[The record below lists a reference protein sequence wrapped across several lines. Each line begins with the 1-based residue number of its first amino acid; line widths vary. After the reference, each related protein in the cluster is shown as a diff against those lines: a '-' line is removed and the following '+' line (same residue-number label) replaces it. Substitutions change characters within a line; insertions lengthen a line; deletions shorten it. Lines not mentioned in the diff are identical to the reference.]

1 MVRCSFLVWMAA
13 GSVAFAADINE
24 DGCQDE
30 YASNGACV
38 DVDATVDGT
47 STVGANATVLERA
60 SIGPEV
66 ALGTDVVVG
75 ARASLAGRVAHSS
88 NPITVGAGS
97 IIGRST
103 QLGAD
108 HMIGDDVTI
117 GRSVVA
123 GARLTMAANG
133 SLGYAAQVGT
143 DVTIGAGAVA
153 GNLVTLGDFATLG
166 DNAVVSRN
174 VTISDGINSGD
185 GASVNGIVGPNVL
198 IAASARIEQGGRV
211 RKQADIG
218 AGAAI
223 ESSGRVG
230 RGAVIEAG
238 ATVFGRVAANATVGA
253 GATVEAGATVA
264 RGGEVCAGNTL
275 PTGSQVLGD
284 GTWPVEG
291 CTLTGQSCQTIKDSA
306 PSAADGVYTID
317 PDGTGGADAFD
328 AYCDMTTDAAYG
340 WTLCYS
346 ASQSMGNTTVT
357 GWHDRFNTTAHGVGE
372 YARDCKAITSDTGAS
387 TARVQYVDG
396 AGTIWA
402 ELSPAP
408 ALADSNYYEF
418 TATSGTHNV
427 GIEIANNANPGR
439 GHCFDQNGENG
450 SWGRAGTSAS
460 CFLNT
465 IAAGW
470 YSGLTHVE
478 YWVR

>member
-1 MVRCSFLVWMAA
+1 
-13 GSVAFAADINE
+13 
-24 DGCQDE
+24 
-30 YASNGACV
+30 
-38 DVDATVDGT
+38 
-47 STVGANATVLERA
+47 
-60 SIGPEV
+60 
-66 ALGTDVVVG
+66 
-75 ARASLAGRVAHSS
+75 
-88 NPITVGAGS
+88 
-97 IIGRST
+97 
-103 QLGAD
+103 
-108 HMIGDDVTI
+108 MIGDDVTI

-123 GARLTMAANG
+123 GARLTIAANG

-143 DVTIGAGAVA
+143 DVTIGAGAVV

-185 GASVNGIVGPNVL
+185 GASVNGVVGPDVA
-198 IAASARIEQGGRV
+198 IAAGARIEQGARV

-218 AGAAI
+218 AGAAV

-275 PTGSQVLGD
+275 PSGSQVLVD

-291 CTLTGQSCQTIKDSA
+291 CTLTGTSCQSIKDSA
-306 PSAADGVYTID
+306 PSAPDGVYTID
-317 PDGTGGADAFD
+317 PDGTGGAAEFD

-346 ASQSMGNTTVT
+346 ATQSLGNVTVN
-357 GWHDRFNTTAHGVGE
+357 GWQERFNTTALGVGE

-387 TARVQYVDG
+387 VARVQYLDG
-396 AGTIWA
+396 SGTIWA

-408 ALADSNYYEF
+408 SLANGNYYEF
-418 TATSGTHNV
+418 IATSGSNNV
-427 GIEIANNANPGR
+427 GIEISNSANPGR
-439 GHCFDQNGENG
+439 GHCFDNAAETN
-450 SWGRAGTSAS
+450 SWGRAGLNAS

-465 IAAGW
+465 STAGW
-470 YSGLTHVE
+470 YFGLTHVE